1 MFYRQQAAIPS
12 QQPNCG
18 SWLCAEG
25 PYLDYVTKMN
35 VLNPGI
41 GNPDPKNQHI
51 GSRVGQSR
59 SILLEA
65 RPDRTWLRQTFK
77 NATEIKAHFN
87 ERSNKNSEQ
96 TAGFYQRIY
105 ILEGL
110 DPNYVEAYGS
120 YFFMDP
126 RFFVSQ
132 ERNSLWNLRDL
143 ESDIHDTPRLTSLI
157 DPDKY
162 FRVKYREV
170 RQFGPQLKSW
180 RTTCAVTGRHIAAI
194 GFEGRLDSIGAVAR
208 KFSFWSKK
216 GKNDSWD
223 GNYSQIQALSSILTL
238 RSSCHSLRSSC

>member
-25 PYLDYVTKMN
+25 PYLDYITKMN

-65 RPDRTWLRQTFK
+65 RPDRTWLRRTFK

-126 RFFVSQ
+126 RFFVGQ

-157 DPDKY
+157 DPDK
-162 FRVKYREV
+162 
-170 RQFGPQLKSW
+170 
-180 RTTCAVTGRHIAAI
+180 
-194 GFEGRLDSIGAVAR
+194 
-208 KFSFWSKK
+208 
-216 GKNDSWD
+216 
-223 GNYSQIQALSSILTL
+223 
-238 RSSCHSLRSSC
+238 